1 MLGVVRRSGKVGE
14 VGGGRGGGESPVDEQ
29 EGFKE
34 CWGRFFI
41 PSN

>member
-14 VGGGRGGGESPVDEQ
+14 VGGRGGGWGSPVDEQ
-29 EGFKE
+29 EGLKE
-34 CWGRFFI
+34 CWERFLI